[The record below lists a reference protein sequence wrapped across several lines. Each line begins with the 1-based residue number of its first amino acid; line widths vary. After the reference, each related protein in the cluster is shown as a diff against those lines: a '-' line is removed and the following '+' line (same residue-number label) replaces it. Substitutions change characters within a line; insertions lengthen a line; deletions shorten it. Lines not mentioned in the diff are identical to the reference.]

1 MPQSDMISELRR
13 QRQTASV
20 KRANLA
26 GDVATGTIT
35 KKEAA
40 RRRPLYDK
48 VIARA
53 DKILGPREK
62 KTTSKGEPT
71 KKKPGAFSREAAKQ
85 RQDKMGRMAP
95 GISGILNME
104 EIAKRGRE
112 KKAGQ

>member
-1 MPQSDMISELRR
+1 MPASDMISELKR

-48 VIARA
+48 VIERA
-53 DKILGPREK
+53 DKILGPRKKESSP
-62 KTTSKGEPT
+62 KTTST

-85 RQDKMGRMAP
+85 RQDKLGRMAP

-112 KKAGQ
+112 NKAGQ